1 MEKFEIVFIDSNEID
16 LKDIVSKD
24 TPNFLECD
32 NLLKIKSNYVDF
44 DKSIEILKDKCYVKE
59 VTKDTFMEE
68 IVKYI
73 GLDESHYGDVKDCY
87 ESKNYTYQIMYKM
100 TNNEDNIDKLK
111 YNLLGSYLT
120 LNKELIYG
128 NVVLFKTF
136 ISIDKPD
143 DDKVI
148 NTNLNNV
155 IELLMNNLYHT
166 GVYIDSLNNFEQIF
180 FDNDYNIVDP
190 NNRWKLS
197 NNIPNIIKDKNYG
210 FRNNEYLKFNL
221 KFFFNSNS
229 ESSVNE
235 PMSRLLH
242 GIIKGDGVITSPFD
256 FNENS
261 FYELTK
267 EDIFDL
273 LKVWNK
279 LDNNYSDYSKLENK
293 EKTKYQILNERIKN
307 N

>member
-1 MEKFEIVFIDSNEID
+1 
-16 LKDIVSKD
+16 
-24 TPNFLECD
+24 
-32 NLLKIKSNYVDF
+32 
-44 DKSIEILKDKCYVKE
+44 
-59 VTKDTFMEE
+59 
-68 IVKYI
+68 
-73 GLDESHYGDVKDCY
+73 
-87 ESKNYTYQIMYKM
+87 MYKM
-100 TNNEDNIDKLK
+100 TNQDDNIDKLK
-111 YNLLGSYLT
+111 YNLLGSYLS

-128 NVVLFKTF
+128 NVVLFKTY

-148 NTNLNNV
+148 NTNLNNL

-166 GVYIDSLNNFEQIF
+166 GVYINNLNNFEQIF
-180 FDNDYNIVDP
+180 FDNDFNIVDP
-190 NNRWKLS
+190 NNKWIIN

-229 ESSVNE
+229 DDNVNE
-235 PMSRLLH
+235 PLSRLLH
-242 GIIKGDGVITSPFD
+242 AIIKGDGVIISPFD
-256 FNENS
+256 INENS

-267 EDIFDL
+267 EDVFDL

-279 LDNNYSDYSKLENK
+279 LDNNFSDYSKIGNK

-307 N
+307 S